1 MRRRRRKKLQPQ
13 DAMRDLFLQ
22 DDIKAE
28 RARIVAQ
35 RAEEHGNPIG
45 DMLAALRRV
54 REERN
59 PAREAEQPERAPLP
73 ERRTI

>member
-1 MRRRRRKKLQPQ
+1 MRRRRKKLHAQ

-35 RAEEHGNPIG
+35 RTEEQGNPIG
-45 DMLAALRRV
+45 DMLAELDRV
-54 REERN
+54 RAESRT
-59 PAREAEQPERAPLP
+59 ARKS
-73 ERRTI
+73 